1 MRKAIDRQESPPGFH
16 DHACRGVPV
25 GYLLSLADLDADDI
39 ALLLPNTVSQSQTAL
54 GVVEVEY
61 SYSGLEL
68 NDRKTMVLTWDVE
81 S

>member
-1 MRKAIDRQESPPGFH
+1 MIMQRRSRWLPA
-16 DHACRGVPV
+16 V
-25 GYLLSLADLDADDI
+25 SLADLDADDI
-39 ALLLPNTVSQSQTAL
+39 ALLSNTVSQSQTAL

-68 NDRKTMVLTWDVE
+68 NDRKTVVLTWDVK